1 MCEHM
6 LSPAPCNT
14 YVHPG
19 ESVGGVGCTR
29 SELREGASKLG
40 LFLNPDLL
48 QMCLR
53 LAVYLGVC
61 LILGFLEICLHT
73 SHSSIKCVSPDSSR
87 Y

>member
-1 MCEHM
+1 MCESSLPCDMCEHM
-6 LSPAPCNT
+6 LSPAPCNA

-48 QMCLR
+48 QMC
-53 LAVYLGVC
+53 
-61 LILGFLEICLHT
+61 FET
-73 SHSSIKCVSPDSSR
+73 SSLSGCVFDP
-87 Y
+87 